1 MSKFPA
7 LVVITVALAS
17 GAACNK
23 SSSSSTTAQT
33 AADKAAATPT
43 PALGVPPKPVPQS
56 LPDVLARVNNE
67 AVTKAEFEM
76 LVRNIE
82 LRNHGP
88 IPPDRRD
95 EILRKLLDQLVEY
108 TALKQEAKARS
119 ITVAD
124 DEIEQQL
131 AAMKTRSGTDE
142 AFKKELG
149 ERQMTLERLRAD
161 LRVQLAISKM
171 MDAQVATAP
180 AITDADAKAFYEK
193 NPDQFKRGE
202 SVRASHILV
211 RVSEQASE
219 DEKKKA
225 RARIDAVL
233 KRAKAGDDFAT
244 LAREHS
250 QDGSASNGGDLSYFE
265 KGRMVPPF
273 DQAAFSL
280 KPNEISDVVTTQ
292 FGYHII
298 KVVDRKPGGTV
309 PLEEVAENLK
319 SMLTERKRQ
328 ETAQAFIAQIKQKS
342 KIEVLI

>member
-1 MSKFPA
+1 MSKIPA
-7 LVVITVALAS
+7 LVLIAAALVS

-23 SSSSSTTAQT
+23 PSSNSSTTET
-33 AADKAAATPT
+33 AAGKAAPTPT
-43 PALGVPPKPVPQS
+43 PALGVPPKPVPQT
-56 LPDVLARVNNE
+56 LPDVLARVNDE
-67 AVTKAEFEM
+67 PVTKADFEM

-82 LRNHGP
+82 LRNHTP
-88 IPPDRRD
+88 IPPERRD

-108 TALKQEAKARS
+108 TALKQEAQSRS
-119 ITVAD
+119 VSIPD
-124 DEIEQQL
+124 DEIEQQMT
-131 AAMKTRSGTDE
+131 AMKKRSGSDE
-142 AFKKELG
+142 AFKKELAD
-149 ERQMTLERLRAD
+149 RQMTLERLRSD

-171 MDAQVATAP
+171 MEAQVATAKP
-180 AITDADAKAFYEK
+180 ITDAEAKEFYEK

-202 SVRASHILV
+202 SVRASHILI
-211 RVSEQASE
+211 RVGEKAE
-219 DEKKKA
+219 AEEKKKA

-250 QDGSASNGGDLSYFE
+250 QDGSASNGGDLSYFV
-265 KGRMVPPF
+265 KGQMVPPF

-298 KVVDRKPGGTV
+298 KVIDRKPAGTV